1 MIQHISFDL
10 WLTLIK
16 SNPKFKQRRA
26 EFIAEKYNPKG
37 LSSLLVF
44 NIIRNIDKT
53 CDEMNEITGRKVATE
68 SMYCSIL
75 NELGY
80 DTLLIND
87 NLLADIKSQ
96 INELFYE
103 YQPSLLNDNI
113 IKILTQFKSDGFSM
127 NISSN
132 TGFIEGYC
140 LTKTSNLVELF
151 SFFDFLVFS
160 DEINASKPSSEFYK
174 NVFRQ
179 TNVKKNEIIHIGD
192 NYSADYIGA
201 KNYGFNA
208 LLIENSNY
216 SIEFIKREIDEK
228 NRNF

>member
-1 MIQHISFDL
+1 MVQHLSFDL

-16 SNPKFKQRRA
+16 SNPQFKQRRA
-26 EFIAEKYNPKG
+26 EFIAERYNPLG
-37 LSSLLVF
+37 LSSILVF
-44 NIIRNIDKT
+44 NIIRNIDRA
-53 CDEMNEITGRKVATE
+53 CDQMNETSGKKVATE
-68 SMYCSIL
+68 FMYSSIL

-80 DTLLIND
+80 DALLIND
-87 NLLADIKSQ
+87 NLLAEIKSH

-103 YQPSLLNDNI
+103 YQPSLLNDDI
-113 IKILTQFKSDGFSM
+113 LKILTQFKSDGLSM

-140 LTKTSNLVELF
+140 LVKSSNLAELF

-160 DEINASKPSSEFYK
+160 DEINASKPSSEFFE

-179 TNVKKNEIIHIGD
+179 TNVKKKEIIHIGD

-201 KNYGFNA
+201 KNFGFNA
-208 LLIENSNY
+208 LLIENSEY
-216 SIEFIKREIDEK
+216 SIELIKREIDEK